1 MAKVSRE
8 AAEVNARIV
17 YWGIEGSGKTA
28 NLRAA
33 FAKLRSDHRGEIRE
47 LPSRLDPTVS
57 YEILPISLGEIAGI
71 HTQIELI
78 AVPGNAEQAPIR
90 KQLLDRVDGVVLVLD
105 ADPEKLDANLA
116 SFDELRQ
123 ALGAYGRSLADV
135 ALVVQYNK
143 RDLADPYALEDLH
156 RKLAPGDAPIFEA
169 VASEGTGVLQTLS
182 TISKRV
188 IRGLREQNVNVGV
201 APEPAPVRPPEP
213 EPPLAEQDFAAAPEP
228 GPAAAEEDFAALPEP
243 EPPLAEQD
251 FATAPGPE
259 PAAAE
264 QDFETAP
271 ERMENAILEEIS
283 HSEAPVLDATTR
295 QAETLLDTPS
305 WPQVSGEIERPTG
318 VRLGPDLSIVSV
330 GEASRADDRSVRV
343 PLVLGDAEG
352 GTTSLVLT
360 LRLDVLVDED
370 PG

>member
-28 NLRAA
+28 NLRAV
-33 FAKLRSDHRGEIRE
+33 FAKLRPDHRGEIRE

-71 HTQIELI
+71 HTQIEMI
-78 AVPGNAEQAPIR
+78 AVPGNAEQAPTR
-90 KQLLDRVDGVVLVLD
+90 KQLLDRVDGIVLVLD
-105 ADPEKLDANLA
+105 AQADKLDENVA
-116 SFDELRQ
+116 SFDELSQ

-169 VASEGTGVLQTLS
+169 VACEGTGVLQTLS

-188 IRGLREQNVNVGV
+188 IRGLREQKLNVGAAPV
-201 APEPAPVRPPEP
+201 APEFPLAEEDFTAAPEP
-213 EPPLAEQDFAAAPEP
+213 EPP
-228 GPAAAEEDFAALPEP
+228 AAEEDFAVL
-243 EPPLAEQD
+243 
-251 FATAPGPE
+251 
-259 PAAAE
+259 
-264 QDFETAP
+264 P
-271 ERMENAILEEIS
+271 ERMENAILGEPS
-283 HSEAPVLDATTR
+283 HPEAPVLDATTR
-295 QAETLLDTPS
+295 QAETLLDAPS
-305 WPQVSGEIERPTG
+305 WPQVSGEIERPAG

-330 GEASRADDRSVRV
+330 GKASRADDRSVRV
-343 PLVLGDAEG
+343 PIVLGDAEG

>member
-33 FAKLRSDHRGEIRE
+33 FAKLRPDHRGEIRE

-71 HTQIELI
+71 HTQIEMI
-78 AVPGNAEQAPIR
+78 AVPGNAEQAPSR
-90 KQLLDRVDGVVLVLD
+90 KQLLDRVDGIVLVLD
-105 ADPEKLDANLA
+105 AQPDKLDANVA
-116 SFDELRQ
+116 SFDELSQ

-156 RKLAPGDAPIFEA
+156 RKLAPGNAPIFEA

-188 IRGLREQNVNVGV
+188 IRNLREQNLQVSA
-201 APEPAPVRPPEP
+201 APEPAPARPPEP
-213 EPPLAEQDFAAAPEP
+213 P
-228 GPAAAEEDFAALPEP
+228 LPEP
-243 EPPLAEQD
+243 ELP
-251 FATAPGPE
+251 
-259 PAAAE
+259 AAE

-271 ERMENAILEEIS
+271 EQMENAILEELS

-295 QAETLLDTPS
+295 QAETLLDSPS
-305 WPQVSGEIERPTG
+305 WPQVTGEIERPAG

>member
-33 FAKLRSDHRGEIRE
+33 FAKLRPDHRGEIRE

-71 HTQIELI
+71 HTQIEMI
-78 AVPGNAEQAPIR
+78 AVPGNAEQAPTR
-90 KQLLDRVDGVVLVLD
+90 KQLLDRVDGVVFVLD
-105 ADPEKLDANLA
+105 AQPGKLDANVA

-156 RKLAPGDAPIFEA
+156 RKLAPGNAPVFEA

-182 TISKRV
+182 TISKCV
-188 IRGLREQNVNVGV
+188 IRGLREQNLHVG
-201 APEPAPVRPPEP
+201 AAPAPAPARPPEP
-213 EPPLAEQDFAAAPEP
+213 EPPLAEQDFKA
-228 GPAAAEEDFAALPEP
+228 
-243 EPPLAEQD
+243 
-251 FATAPGPE
+251 
-259 PAAAE
+259 
-264 QDFETAP
+264 AP
-271 ERMENAILEEIS
+271 ERMENAILEEHS

-295 QAETLLDTPS
+295 QAETLLDSPS
-305 WPQVSGEIERPTG
+305 WPQVTGEIERPAG

-330 GEASRADDRSVRV
+330 GEASRADARSVRV

>member
-28 NLRAA
+28 NLRTA

-71 HTQIELI
+71 HTQIEMI

-105 ADPEKLDANLA
+105 SDPEKLDANVA
-116 SFDELRQ
+116 SFDELSQ

-156 RKLAPGDAPIFEA
+156 RKLAPGNAPVFEA
-169 VASEGTGVLQTLS
+169 VASEGTGVLETLS

-188 IRGLREQNVNVGV
+188 IRGLREQNLHVGV

-213 EPPLAEQDFAAAPEP
+213 EPP
-228 GPAAAEEDFAALPEP
+228 AAEEDFAA
-243 EPPLAEQD
+243 
-251 FATAPGPE
+251 
-259 PAAAE
+259 
-264 QDFETAP
+264 AP
-271 ERMENAILEEIS
+271 ERMENAILEEPS

-305 WPQVSGEIERPTG
+305 WPQVTGEIERPTG

-330 GEASRADDRSVRV
+330 GEASRADDLSVRV

>member
-33 FAKLRSDHRGEIRE
+33 FAKLRPDHRGEIRE

-71 HTQIELI
+71 HTQIEMI

-90 KQLLDRVDGVVLVLD
+90 KQLLDRVDGIVLVLD
-105 ADPEKLDANLA
+105 AQPDKLDANVA
-116 SFDELRQ
+116 SFDELSQ

-156 RKLAPGDAPIFEA
+156 RKLAPGKAPIFEA

-188 IRGLREQNVNVGV
+188 IRNLREQNLRVGA
-201 APEPAPVRPPEP
+201 APEPAPARP
-213 EPPLAEQDFAAAPEP
+213 
-228 GPAAAEEDFAALPEP
+228 PEP

-251 FATAPGPE
+251 FATAPEPETAAAEEDFAALPE
-259 PAAAE
+259 PELPAAE
-264 QDFETAP
+264 QDFEAAP
-271 ERMENAILEEIS
+271 EQMENAILEELS

-295 QAETLLDTPS
+295 QAETLLDSPS
-305 WPQVSGEIERPTG
+305 WPQVTGEIERPAG

>member
-17 YWGIEGSGKTA
+17 YWGIEGSGKTT

-33 FAKLRSDHRGEIRE
+33 FAKLRPDHRGEIRE

-71 HTQIELI
+71 HTQIEMI

-90 KQLLDRVDGVVLVLD
+90 KQLLDRVDGIVLVLD
-105 ADPEKLDANLA
+105 AQPDKLDANVA
-116 SFDELRQ
+116 SFDELSH

-156 RKLAPGDAPIFEA
+156 RKLAPGNAPIFEA

-188 IRGLREQNVNVGV
+188 IRSLREQNLHVGA
-201 APEPAPVRPPEP
+201 APEPAPARPPEP
-213 EPPLAEQDFAAAPEP
+213 EPPLAEPDFAAAPEP
-228 GPAAAEEDFAALPEP
+228 EPAAAEEDFAAAPEP
-243 EPPLAEQD
+243 EL
-251 FATAPGPE
+251 
-259 PAAAE
+259 PAAE
-264 QDFETAP
+264 EDFETAP
-271 ERMENAILEEIS
+271 EQMENAILEELS
-283 HSEAPVLDATTR
+283 HSEAPVLDAATR
-295 QAETLLDTPS
+295 QAETLLDSPA
-305 WPQVSGEIERPTG
+305 WPQVTGEIERPTG

>member
-33 FAKLRSDHRGEIRE
+33 FAKLRPDHRGEIRE
-47 LPSRLDPTVS
+47 VPSRLDPTVS

-71 HTQIELI
+71 HTQIEMV
-78 AVPGNAEQAPIR
+78 AVPGHAEQAPTR
-90 KQLLDRVDGVVLVLD
+90 KQLLDRVDGIVLVVD
-105 ADPEKLDANLA
+105 GDPDKIDANVE
-116 SFDELRQ
+116 SFDELSR

-156 RKLAPGDAPIFEA
+156 RKLAPGNAPIFEA

-188 IRGLREQNVNVGV
+188 IRGLREQSLNVGT
-201 APEPAPVRPPEP
+201 APATPLAPPEP
-213 EPPLAEQDFAAAPEP
+213 EPPVTQEDLPSPLEPEP
-228 GPAAAEEDFAALPEP
+228 PVAEEEFASPPEP
-243 EPPLAEQD
+243 EPPVAEEES
-251 FATAPGPE
+251 ASP
-259 PAAAE
+259 
-264 QDFETAP
+264 P
-271 ERMENAILEEIS
+271 ERMENAIAG
-283 HSEAPVLDATTR
+283 EASNAEASAVEATAR

-305 WPQVSGEIERPTG
+305 WPPVTGEIERPAG
-318 VRLGPDLSIVSV
+318 ARLGPNLSIVSV
-330 GEASRADDRSVRV
+330 GEASRAGDRSVRV

-352 GTTSLVLT
+352 GTTTVVLT
-360 LRLDVLVDED
+360 LQLDVLVDED